1 MFGRRQAATLIAEFL
16 GTGILVLVFL
26 SVQRSTIGVPYFIAL
41 AAGAA
46 VAVAAF
52 YFGDSSGA
60 HLNPA
65 ITLALWT
72 ARKMKT
78 VVALAY
84 IIVQLLGAW
93 AAYGIYHYFVN
104 TSLQPIGGHYSARIL
119 LAEAVGALILA
130 LAWGAVYFKKF
141 DTTNRALLLGG
152 SYALA
157 IIVSASAGIGIANPA
172 VAFGIR
178 AWGINGV
185 MGWGTYALG
194 PVLGAIIGVN
204 LYALLFSSDT
214 ETVLVESETIVLT
227 ESAMPA
233 RTASSSTSTNSSKKS
248 TAKKASTS
256 KKSTAKKATTSK
268 KRR

>member
-1 MFGRRQAATLIAEFL
+1 MFGRQKAATIVAEFL
-16 GTGILVLVFL
+16 GTGILTLVFL
-26 SVQRSTIGVPYFIAL
+26 SVQRSNIGIPFFIAL

-52 YFGDSSGA
+52 FFGDSSGA
-60 HLNPA
+60 HMNPA

-72 ARKMKT
+72 ARKIST
-78 VVALAY
+78 LVGLAY
-84 IIVQLLGAW
+84 IVVQLLGAW
-93 AAYGIYHYFVN
+93 AAYGIFRYFAGQ
-104 TSLQPIGGHYSARIL
+104 SLQPIGGHFSAKVL
-119 LAEAVGALILA
+119 LAEALGGLVLA
-130 LAWGAVYFKKF
+130 LAWGAVYFKRY

-157 IIVSASAGIGIANPA
+157 IIVAAAAGVGIGIVNPA

-204 LYALLFSSDT
+204 LYALLFAPMNSDGVVVS
-214 ETVLVESETIVLT
+214 ETVVVAAGSSSSRL
-227 ESAMPA
+227 
-233 RTASSSTSTNSSKKS
+233 ASSSKRSAAKKT
-248 TAKKASTS
+248 TAKKTTAT
-256 KKSTAKKATTSK
+256 KKTTSSN
-268 KRR
+268 RRRR